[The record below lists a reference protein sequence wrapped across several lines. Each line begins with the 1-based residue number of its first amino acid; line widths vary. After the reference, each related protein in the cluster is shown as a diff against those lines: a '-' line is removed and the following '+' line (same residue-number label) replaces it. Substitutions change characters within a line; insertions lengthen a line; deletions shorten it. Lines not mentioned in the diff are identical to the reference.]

1 MSSINNKQN
10 KKEFS
15 TVKSRVMLASLVVAL
30 AAMALTGCKKF
41 LDVQPQNKVPQ
52 TTLFKDEQGF
62 KDALTGVYLG
72 MDKTTGGGMTFGLYT
87 NDLTMGMISTLAF
100 EYDNATTANAGT
112 NGTFFNNVVYYYYT
126 DATVRA
132 EIDGIWTSMYTNIAN
147 LNNIISQI
155 DSRKSIFTAD
165 NFDRIKGEAV
175 ALRALFHFDLARMF
189 GQSPATG
196 MNVKAIPYIRS
207 FGVRSTP
214 FATLQHVLDSC
225 IDDLSTA
232 KELLANT
239 DTTAVQ
245 KAGDDAFTAYTQN
258 HMNYWAVQAM
268 MARVYL
274 YKGDRDNAD
283 KYAKAVI
290 GSNKFPLI
298 TSNVASANLT
308 PRDRT
313 FSQELVFSLYSNNVR
328 NSNGNLFDKPS
339 NTTPLR
345 LLPAGKTTL
354 YVTGSGSTNDYRY
367 TSWFDNNQAA
377 VNVPSKYF
385 QNTGLPYHLQNIVP
399 LIRASEMY
407 YIAAE
412 AAQAKGDISGGA
424 SFLNKVRQARG
435 LNALNA
441 SGITNTDSLS
451 REIMKEYQKEF
462 IQEGQTFFYYKRLN
476 KDLRQVTAT
485 NAAIPADV
493 YVFPIPE
500 KEKEYN

>member
-1 MSSINNKQN
+1 MSHINHKQN

-15 TVKSRVMLASLVVAL
+15 TASRRVLLTSWVVAL
-30 AAMALTGCKKF
+30 AVMALTGCKKF
-41 LDVQPQNKVPQ
+41 LDVQPQDKVPQ
-52 TTLFKDEQGF
+52 ATLFNDEQGF
-62 KDALTGVYLG
+62 KDALTDVYLG
-72 MDKTTGGGMTFGLYT
+72 MDKSTTSPTTFGLYT
-87 NDLTMGMISTLAF
+87 SDLTMGMMSTLAF

-112 NGTFFNNVVYYYYT
+112 NGTFFNNVVNYYYT
-126 DATVRA
+126 DAAVKL
-132 EIDGIWTSMYTNIAN
+132 EIDGIWRAMYTNIAN
-147 LNNIISQI
+147 LNNIITQI
-155 DSRKSIFTAD
+155 DSRKSAFTGD

-189 GQSPATG
+189 GQSPVTG
-196 MNVKAIPYIRS
+196 MNAKAIPYIRK
-207 FGVRSTP
+207 FGVTSTP
-214 FATLQHVLDSC
+214 FTTLQNVLDSC
-225 IDDLSTA
+225 IDDLNTA

-239 DTTAVQ
+239 DTTAVL
-245 KAGDDAFTAYTQN
+245 KAGNDAFTSYTQN

-298 TSNVASANLT
+298 TSNVAAANNT

-313 FSQELVFSLYSNNVR
+313 FSQELVFSLYSNNIR
-328 NSNGNLFDKPS
+328 TSNLSLFDKPA
-339 NTTPLR
+339 NTVPLR
-345 LLPAGKTTL
+345 LLPTGKNTL
-354 YVTGSGSTNDYRY
+354 YITGSGSPNDYRY

-385 QNTGLPYHLQNIVP
+385 QNSGLPYHLQNIVP

-412 AAQAKGDISGGA
+412 AAHAKGDISGGT

-435 LNALNA
+435 LTALNA
-441 SGITNTDSLS
+441 NGITNTDSLS

-476 KDLRQVTAT
+476 KDLKQVTAT
-485 NAAIPADV
+485 TVAIPADV
-493 YVFPIPE
+493 YVFPIPD